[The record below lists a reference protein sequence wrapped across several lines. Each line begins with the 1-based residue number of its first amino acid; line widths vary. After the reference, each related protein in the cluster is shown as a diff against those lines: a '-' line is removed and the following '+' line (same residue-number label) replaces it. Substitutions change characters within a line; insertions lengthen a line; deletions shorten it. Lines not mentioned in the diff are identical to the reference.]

1 MYGNVYETNGAVG
14 VIGVACPDSH
24 PLLAFV
30 SLFAAA
36 VSRGNAVILIP
47 SEKHPLA
54 ALQLYHASSSVLLPC
69 FTSSPFFFLFFLLLH
84 FLVFCAAF

>member
-1 MYGNVYETNGAVG
+1 MPLYGRVIESNEAVG
-14 VIGVACPDSH
+14 VIGVICPESY

-36 VSRGNAVILIP
+36 IARGNAVIIVP

-54 ALQLYHASSSVLLPC
+54 ALDFYQVGKI
-69 FTSSPFFFLFFLLLH
+69 SSPITFFYL
-84 FLVFCAAF
+84 